1 MSIFPVDYTSPIGQ
15 VRNLTND
22 TIQYDDPADYLFS
35 DDRIESFLALNK
47 DNVRLAAADVLD
59 AIADNEILV
68 AKKIRTED
76 LQTDGPAVGKEL
88 RAHADSLRAQ
98 AREEAANADAEWGI
112 EIVPTVYTQ
121 DQIPC
126 GFPRWF

>member
-35 DDRIESFLALNK
+35 DARIESFLALNK